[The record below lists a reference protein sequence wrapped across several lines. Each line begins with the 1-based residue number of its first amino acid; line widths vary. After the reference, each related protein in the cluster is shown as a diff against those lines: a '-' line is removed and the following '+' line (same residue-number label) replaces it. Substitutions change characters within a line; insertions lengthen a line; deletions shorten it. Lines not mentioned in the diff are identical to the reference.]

1 MKNKKTTIAA
11 VLAAIDQYESE
22 LETQA
27 AVLQVP
33 EKPRPIIIASNWKY
47 WGVGETMRMRT
58 TWQLRLC
65 NPRPMQRRGT

>member
-27 AVLQVP
+27 AVLQIT
-33 EKPRPIIIASNWKY
+33 EKPRPIIASNWKY
-47 WGVGETMRMRT
+47 WGVGEMMRMRT

-65 NPRPMQRRGT
+65 NPRPTQRR

>member
-11 VLAAIDQYESE
+11 ILAAIDQYET
-22 LETQA
+22 ETQA
-27 AVLQVP
+27 AVLQIP

-47 WGVGETMRMRT
+47 WGVGEMMRMRT

-65 NPRPMQRRGT
+65 NPHSTQRR